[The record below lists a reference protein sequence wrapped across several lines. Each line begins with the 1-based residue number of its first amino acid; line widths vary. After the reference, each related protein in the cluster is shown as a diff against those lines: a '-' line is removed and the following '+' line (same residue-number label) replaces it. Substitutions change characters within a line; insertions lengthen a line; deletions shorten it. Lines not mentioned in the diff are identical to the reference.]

1 MPSYRDH
8 EKIPTVPPEMPGTP
22 LYKGKEN
29 GETLREGLPKRLPNG
44 LPMHTYFDDGES
56 FGETIGES
64 FGHGL
69 PMPKPLATG
78 RFTHM
83 MGRRWVIFIFLI
95 E

>member
-1 MPSYRDH
+1 M
-8 EKIPTVPPEMPGTP
+8 P

-44 LPMHTYFDDGES
+44 LPMQAILYDGES

-78 RFTHM
+78 RLTYM
-83 MGRRWVIFIFLI
+83 MGRRWVIFLFAM

>member
-1 MPSYRDH
+1 MSSSRH
-8 EKIPTVPPEMPGTP
+8 AVITKKIATVPPEMPGRP

-44 LPMHTYFDDGES
+44 LPMQAILYDGES
-56 FGETIGES
+56 FGQ
-64 FGHGL
+64 GL

-78 RFTHM
+78 RLTYM
-83 MGRRWVIFIFLI
+83 MGRRWVIFLFAM